1 MTFFKRLL
9 GIQDTS
15 STEGKEEKSK
25 YMPSQK
31 PFSDELFMNN
41 FIKNGGKFIYCENKE
56 ELFSNLDLIL
66 KEQNWNGEKIYSHD
80 VERDKAFF
88 SGMDF
93 VFSKTKSENILIAD
107 CEFLIAAD
115 GSVLVCSNQ
124 VGEGQL
130 SDLPHN
136 FIIYA
141 KTSQIIQTISE
152 SLQLIKR
159 KHNNNIPS
167 SITSL
172 KTFKEKEEVDFL
184 SYGSTQKNLYL
195 LLLEDL

>member
-1 MTFFKRLL
+1 MTFLKRLL
-9 GIQDTS
+9 GIQDKS
-15 STEGKEEKSK
+15 SENENPEKSK
-25 YMPSQK
+25 YMPSEK
-31 PFSDELFMNN
+31 PPSDELFMNN
-41 FIKNGGKFIYCENKE
+41 FINNGGKFIYCESKK
-56 ELFSNLDLIL
+56 ELFDNLSLIL
-66 KEQNWNGEKIYSHD
+66 KEQDWNGEKIYSHD
-80 VERDKAFF
+80 IKRDKTFF
-88 SGMDF
+88 KGLDIE
-93 VFSKTKSENILIAD
+93 FSNEKEENILISD
-107 CEFLIAAD
+107 CEYLIAAD
-115 GSVLVCSNQ
+115 GSVLVCSKQ
-124 VGEGQL
+124 VGEGKL

-152 SLQLIKR
+152 SLQLIK
-159 KHNNNIPS
+159 KKYSNNIPT

>member
-93 VFSKTKSENILIAD
+93 VFSKTKSENILISD

>member
-9 GIQDTS
+9 GIQDKS
-15 STEGKEEKSK
+15 SANDNDEKSK
-25 YMPSQK
+25 YMPSEK
-31 PFSDELFMNN
+31 TNVDEMFMNN
-41 FIKNGGKFIYCENKE
+41 FINNGGKFIYCENKE
-56 ELFSNLDLIL
+56 ELLENLKLVL
-66 KEQNWNGEKIYSHD
+66 KEENLNGENIYSHD
-80 VERDKAFF
+80 IDRDKSFF
-88 SGMDF
+88 NLDELK
-93 VFSKTKSENILIAD
+93 FSSSKAENLLIAN
-107 CEFLIAAD
+107 CEFLIASD

-141 KTSQIIQTISE
+141 KTSQILETISE
-152 SLQLIKR
+152 SLQLIKK
-159 KHNNNIPS
+159 KHNSIPT

-172 KTFKEKEEVDFL
+172 KTFKEKDEVDYL

>member
-1 MTFFKRLL
+1 MTFLKRLL
-9 GIQDTS
+9 GIQDKS
-15 STEGKEEKSK
+15 SENENPGKSK
-25 YMPSQK
+25 YMPTEK
-31 PFSDELFMNN
+31 PPSDELFMNN
-41 FIKNGGKFIYCENKE
+41 FIDNGGKFIYCESKS
-56 ELFSNLDLIL
+56 ELFDNFNLIL
-66 KEQNWNGEKIYSHD
+66 NEQEWKGEKLYSHD
-80 VERDKAFF
+80 IDRDKAFF
-88 SGMDF
+88 KGFDLE
-93 VFSKTKSENILIAD
+93 FSNDTDVNILIAN

-115 GSVLVCSNQ
+115 GSILVCSNQ
-124 VGEGQL
+124 VGEGKL

-141 KTSQIIQTISE
+141 KTSQITQTISE
-152 SLQLIKR
+152 SLQLIK
-159 KHNNNIPS
+159 KTHSSIPT